1 VIVVPEI
8 ISLPGVTIKCV
19 LSLAPVNFGA
29 SSGKPK
35 GYAFLTILP
44 AMDGDVVDNNGAEY
58 YDQAVPNPLKL
69 QIYVNHANHNFFNR
83 QWTNDDTNGGLPIMA
98 RLDHEHILSAYGSAF
113 FRNQLL
119 GHNTLGFLLYEE
131 LPAGVLI
138 NNVHLSFDIENLTSV
153 DNFEDGNGIG
163 LNSMG
168 QPNTQSGGLTAN
180 EYPFRQAAP
189 GRFNDS
195 FFGNTI
201 GMIAQSSKPDG
212 IFRWQL
218 ANPVRLKDHE
228 VWIRVAEIYN
238 EMSTPTTTSG
248 FQLGVER
255 TSGSVV
261 WVDSNDV
268 GGIPAPF
275 DRRAFDLARFGVD
288 KTKTML
294 KTLRFLGHC
303 LQNLHKGKKEIVF
316 RAILIRLNRQSPYI
330 SRIR

>member
-58 YDQAVPNPLKL
+58 YDQAVPNPLKS

-98 RLDHEHILSAYGSAF
+98 RLVHEHILSAYGSAF

-163 LNSMG
+163 INSMG
-168 QPNTQSGGLTAN
+168 QPNNQ
-180 EYPFRQAAP
+180 
-189 GRFNDS
+189 
-195 FFGNTI
+195 
-201 GMIAQSSKPDG
+201 
-212 IFRWQL
+212 
-218 ANPVRLKDHE
+218 
-228 VWIRVAEIYN
+228 
-238 EMSTPTTTSG
+238 
-248 FQLGVER
+248 
-255 TSGSVV
+255 
-261 WVDSNDV
+261 
-268 GGIPAPF
+268 
-275 DRRAFDLARFGVD
+275 
-288 KTKTML
+288 
-294 KTLRFLGHC
+294 
-303 LQNLHKGKKEIVF
+303 
-316 RAILIRLNRQSPYI
+316 
-330 SRIR
+330 